1 MGDRTEV
8 SALPEFDYERLGIE
22 MKGTFFGLVMLSEK
36 SLGLPWKETCV
47 REMCASLLQ
56 GFLAPIIYGLSPFL
70 PFFQTPLFI

>member
-22 MKGTFFGLVMLSEK
+22 MKGTCFGLVMLAS
-36 SLGLPWKETCV
+36 GIPWKETCV
-47 REMCASLLQ
+47 REMCASLLR

-70 PFFQTPLFI
+70 PSFQTPLFI